1 MKPLLETLDPTFKP
15 EHLSMWIESLPAQQ
29 NPSERGQQL
38 VSCDEKIDELTVNQC
53 RLQFEADSLSLARDA
68 AQLARLFGEESKT
81 ERAGRLAKVC
91 HLRQE
96 NQIGSNLVQKHMEK
110 ACRFRSGCVG
120 DLQVELGKAM
130 GS

>member
-1 MKPLLETLDPTFKP
+1 MKPLLETQDPTFKP
-15 EHLSMWIESLPAQQ
+15 EHLSMWSESLP
-29 NPSERGQQL
+29 SEQTQATHGHQL

-110 ACRFRSGCVG
+110 ACRFRCGSIG

-130 GS
+130 GG